1 VTSVDRLNRSAHRSR
16 PSAVCW
22 ECEEP
27 SADLV
32 EVSLPVPSIS
42 TKAVRLCMPCYT
54 NCYLAL
60 VGSLSDL
67 RETGTRSLSRS

>member
-1 VTSVDRLNRSAHRSR
+1 MTSVDRLSRSAHRSR

-22 ECEEP
+22 ECEAS

-32 EVSLPVPSIS
+32 EVRLPVPSIS
-42 TKAVRLCMPCYT
+42 TKAVRLCMPCFT

-60 VGSLSDL
+60 VGSPSDA
-67 RETGTRSLSRS
+67 RETGTRSLARP